1 MTVRELV
8 GSGDKIIGY
17 TLPVLI
23 VAVVLAVSLL
33 VLPSIGLL
41 LDTWL
46 LVVVGI
52 VMYVASRRFAPEEEA
67 ALSEMFGARWDEYR
81 ADVMIPW
88 L

>member
-1 MTVRELV
+1 MTLRELV

-33 VLPSIGLL
+33 VLPSIGFL
-41 LDTWL
+41 LDTWTL
-46 LVVVGI
+46 AVVGI
-52 VMYVASRRFAPEEEA
+52 VMYLVARRFAPEEEA
-67 ALSEMFGARWDEYR
+67 GLAETFGPRWDEYR